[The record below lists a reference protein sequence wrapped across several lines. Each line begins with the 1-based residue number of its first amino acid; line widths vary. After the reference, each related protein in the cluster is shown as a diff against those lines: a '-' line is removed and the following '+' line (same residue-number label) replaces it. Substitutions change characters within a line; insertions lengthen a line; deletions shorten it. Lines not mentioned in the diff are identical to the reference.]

1 MKAFS
6 AFWLPIVG
14 ALFAMSAVGG
24 GFPGGAGY
32 ASRTG
37 ALGGNAASR
46 GASIR
51 PLGGFPTAGH
61 PDYPSLGYPGR
72 PGLGYPGRP
81 GLGYAGRYGR
91 SGRGG
96 PGYAYGYSFYVPNYY
111 DGFDDGGSYTP
122 SYGAAPLPPEEAYGP
137 PPVPQQPVVINQ
149 YFGAQPLPQG
159 NDPRQITDAEAAAG
173 DVIGTPQNYYLIAY
187 KNHAVYA
194 ALAYWVEDKTLHYV
208 TTQNTH
214 NQASLDLIDVTL
226 TKSLNQSR
234 EVPFTLPGQ

>member
-1 MKAFS
+1 MRALS
-6 AFWLPIVG
+6 AFWLPVVG
-14 ALFAMSAVGG
+14 AVVFAMPAAAG
-24 GFPGGAGY
+24 GFAAASGAGFGGR
-32 ASRTG
+32 AN
-37 ALGGNAASR
+37 ALGGNPASR

-51 PLGGFPTAGH
+51 PLGGLP
-61 PDYPSLGYPGR
+61 PPSYPGI
-72 PGLGYPGRP
+72 PNYGLPRHP
-81 GLGYAGRYGR
+81 GLGYAGRYGK
-91 SGRGG
+91 SGRSG

-111 DGFDDGGSYTP
+111 DGFDDGGAYAP
-122 SYGAAPLPPEEAYGP
+122 SYGAAPLPPQESLA
-137 PPVPQQPVVINQ
+137 PPVSQQPVVINQ
-149 YFGAQPLPQG
+149 YFGAQPLPPPQG
-159 NDPRQITDAEAAAG
+159 NEPQQIVDAQSAQGE
-173 DVIGTPQNYYLIAY
+173 VIGTPQNYYLIAY